1 MPLSASQAQ
10 TAIYNEVG
18 GNITFGNGPE
28 HEIPLDVSIYW
39 LKNDMFVASPMVQY
53 YSTKLDCINFLLGQL
68 RYLTSQGIGDLNP
81 QLGSRFQNLEYLQ
94 GITTS
99 EMEQWKMYY
108 AQQRLGVIVQN
119 PNIAPIEKE
128 RPWGPNPNSR
138 RLRGD
143 AILPP
148 LFSE

>member
-1 MPLSASQAQ
+1 MPLSPAQAQ
-10 TAIYNEVG
+10 VAIFNEVG
-18 GNITFGNGPE
+18 GNITFGNRPE
-28 HEIPLDVSIYW
+28 HEIALDVSIYW

-53 YSTKLDCINFLLGQL
+53 YSTKLDCIDFLLGQL

-81 QLGSRFQNLEYLQ
+81 QLGTRYSNLEYLQ
-94 GITTS
+94 KMTADTL
-99 EMEQWKMYY
+99 EMWKVYY
-108 AQQRLGVIVQN
+108 AQQRPSVIVQN
-119 PNIAPIEKE
+119 PNVAPIEKD

-143 AILPP
+143 ALRPP